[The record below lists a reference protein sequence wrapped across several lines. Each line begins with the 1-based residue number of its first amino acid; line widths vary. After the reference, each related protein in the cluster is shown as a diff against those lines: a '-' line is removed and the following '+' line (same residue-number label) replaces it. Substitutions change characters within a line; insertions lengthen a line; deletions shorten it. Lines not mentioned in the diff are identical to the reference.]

1 MIINR
6 NNQRGFTLIEL
17 LVVIAII
24 GILSSVVLASLN
36 SARAKANNSK
46 VKAQLSSIRA
56 SAELFY
62 DSNNSTYV
70 ASNMATEQPFCTGSM
85 FFDTSSPVST
95 ITGTS
100 DVWPGNVL
108 LSCQATESA
117 YAVSA
122 LLPVAEG
129 AGGVTTHWCIDSA
142 GRSMGIT
149 AALASDD
156 VSCN

>member
-1 MIINR
+1 MNKT
-6 NNQRGFTLIEL
+6 NQQGFTLIEL

-36 SARAKANNSK
+36 SARTKANNSK

-62 DSNNSTYV
+62 DSNNSAYI
-70 ASNMATEQPFCTGSM
+70 ASNMGTEQPACTGTM
-85 FFDTSSPVST
+85 FFDASSPVST

-100 DVWPGNVL
+100 QVWPGNVL
-108 LSCQATESA
+108 LSCQATDSA

-122 LLPVAEG
+122 SLPVAEG
-129 AGGVTTHWCIDSA
+129 VGGAITHWCVDSA

-149 AALASDD
+149 SALASND